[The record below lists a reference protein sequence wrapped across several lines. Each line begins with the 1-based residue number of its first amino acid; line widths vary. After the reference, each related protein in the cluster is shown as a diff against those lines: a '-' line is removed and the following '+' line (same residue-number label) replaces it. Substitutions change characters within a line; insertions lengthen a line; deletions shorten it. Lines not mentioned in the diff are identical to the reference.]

1 MTRLKAV
8 SVANPFICFVAI
20 GCHPYNLSIVDVRG
34 GELDSSITDLRGRT
48 QWTSVAS
55 LRDYRLGL
63 LL

>member
-34 GELDSSITDLRGRT
+34 GGS
-48 QWTSVAS
+48 WTAA
-55 LRDYRLGL
+55 
-63 LL
+63 